1 MAIRF
6 SNGFGIGGSNNGGGG
21 NNPTPTPTATSGPLS
36 QFSPNGSI
44 GPNGL
49 ITWLD
54 YTTGINASNNIIDL
68 STFNNEF
75 TYSGSNPWS
84 NGVTGYTF
92 TGGGSSYAS
101 ATSTTQY
108 NQILNSFTIEMW
120 VKIPSIPATMSLLA
134 AGGNNS
140 GGWALRMDNGGTA
153 LNFVKYNV
161 SDQTVYLNSQ
171 FQNDTWY
178 HIVVAQG
185 GTSLTYM
192 VNGEIVGASNSGAN
206 NNLSIPNGTVNISKD
221 FYTNTNAGL
230 VLGSLK
236 VYDYCRISS
245 DITDDFNSS
254 KGGYGFV
261 VPTATPTST
270 ESLPTGTPEPT
281 PTGTNEP
288 TPTPSS
294 TPNHGF
300 QYTLIDRTNTTGP
313 FGTDLGLA
321 CDGIA
326 CLNEETC
333 TISGSFDVYFD
344 NPDVGV
350 GDYAYLG
357 ANSNVLASITDGY
370 YIFSDGE
377 LMAPVIFEFVSNQVA
392 ALLSCDAPT
401 NPPTA
406 TATQVLPTG
415 TPEPTPTPT
424 STPEMALLSI
434 NVIPQITGIT
444 FGGVL
449 YTSDTTISVVK
460 NQEYN
465 AICVSGQFYTFDGTG
480 VAPLVQNANNIG
492 VTVTGDTATL
502 RALTSQPS
510 PLPTPTATSALNP
523 TGTPAPT
530 NTSTPTGTPSP
541 TGTSTPIPTGTPEPT
556 PTSTSAP
563 NPTPTATS
571 ASAPMTVTIYESGS
585 NVVMSAS
592 GTVDLSGLTLVSSS
606 VGPFGNGGLGIS
618 NATFV
623 CGASGSS
630 GSSYSG
636 FTSVPS
642 NFGSGSGLPHSSGA
656 GQSFGIIIDQNP
668 PYLLVVPTGYTS
680 GGNISSTQTFNN
692 TSLSTLGL
700 TNGTYTYTWSGG
712 SIDVVVGGT
721 PGPTGT
727 PAPTSSG
734 AGWNL
739 FVTENTV
746 INQPPLA
753 NGEILFYTTAGGPP
767 RSTYNPN
774 AAGANYLMIYK
785 MDSAGTDYST
795 QFTNLQD
802 NGGTINITQ
811 NGNTATYVANSGGQ
825 IMFDP
830 AGFLLVS
837 TALQTV
843 TVASPFTYSDTITL
857 TFS

>member
-1 MAIRF
+1 
-6 SNGFGIGGSNNGGGG
+6 
-21 NNPTPTPTATSGPLS
+21 
-36 QFSPNGSI
+36 
-44 GPNGL
+44 
-49 ITWLD
+49 
-54 YTTGINASNNIIDL
+54 
-68 STFNNEF
+68 
-75 TYSGSNPWS
+75 
-84 NGVTGYTF
+84 
-92 TGGGSSYAS
+92 
-101 ATSTTQY
+101 
-108 NQILNSFTIEMW
+108 
-120 VKIPSIPATMSLLA
+120 
-134 AGGNNS
+134 
-140 GGWALRMDNGGTA
+140 
-153 LNFVKYNV
+153 
-161 SDQTVYLNSQ
+161 
-171 FQNDTWY
+171 
-178 HIVVAQG
+178 
-185 GTSLTYM
+185 
-192 VNGEIVGASNSGAN
+192 
-206 NNLSIPNGTVNISKD
+206 
-221 FYTNTNAGL
+221 
-230 VLGSLK
+230 
-236 VYDYCRISS
+236 
-245 DITDDFNSS
+245 
-254 KGGYGFV
+254 
-261 VPTATPTST
+261 
-270 ESLPTGTPEPT
+270 
-281 PTGTNEP
+281 
-288 TPTPSS
+288 
-294 TPNHGF
+294 
-300 QYTLIDRTNTTGP
+300 
-313 FGTDLGLA
+313 LA
-321 CDGIA
+321 CEGLT
-326 CLNEETC
+326 CLGEETC
-333 TISGSFDVYFD
+333 TISGYSNHYFD
-344 NPDVGV
+344 NGDVSV
-350 GDYAYLG
+350 GDYSYID
-357 ANSNVLASITDGY
+357 ANSNVVASITDGY
-370 YIFSDGE
+370 YIFSNGE
-377 LMAPVIFEFVSNQVA
+377 IIAPVIFEFVSNQVA
-392 ALLSCDAPT
+392 SISYCPSPT

-415 TPEPTPTPT
+415 TPEPTPT

-460 NQEYN
+460 NQSYT
-465 AICVSGQFYTFDGTG
+465 AICVSGQFFTFDGTG
-480 VAPLVQNANNIG
+480 VAPLVQNANNIA

-541 TGTSTPIPTGTPEPT
+541 TGTPAPTGTPTPTATVQPLDFSISSDCVSNGRITITTFVGGSGQYDYTPSYFNTEAEALNSVFWNQALNPNVNIATTVGSDGTYWRAVRDRNNQSNKVAKSITISCVPTPTPTNTLSATPEPTGTSTPIPTGTPEPT
-556 PTSTSAP
+556 STSTSAP

-592 GTVDLSGLTLVSSS
+592 GTVDLSGLTLVNSNF
-606 VGPFGNGGLGIS
+606 GPIGQGGLGS
-618 NATFV
+618 SATFI
-623 CGASGSS
+623 SGPNMSY
-630 GSSYSG
+630 GDTYSG
-636 FTSVPS
+636 FTSTPS
-642 NFGSGSGLPHSSGA
+642 NFGSGGAGGANSSSSG
-656 GQSFGIIIDQNP
+656 QVFGIIIDQNP
-668 PYLLVVPTGYTS
+668 PYLLILPTGYTS

-774 AAGANYLMIYK
+774 AGSANYLMIYK

-795 QFTNLQD
+795 QFTNLQS

-811 NGNTATYVANSGGQ
+811 NGNTATYVASSGGQ
-825 IMFDP
+825 VMFDP

>member
-1 MAIRF
+1 
-6 SNGFGIGGSNNGGGG
+6 
-21 NNPTPTPTATSGPLS
+21 
-36 QFSPNGSI
+36 
-44 GPNGL
+44 
-49 ITWLD
+49 
-54 YTTGINASNNIIDL
+54 
-68 STFNNEF
+68 
-75 TYSGSNPWS
+75 
-84 NGVTGYTF
+84 
-92 TGGGSSYAS
+92 
-101 ATSTTQY
+101 
-108 NQILNSFTIEMW
+108 
-120 VKIPSIPATMSLLA
+120 
-134 AGGNNS
+134 
-140 GGWALRMDNGGTA
+140 
-153 LNFVKYNV
+153 
-161 SDQTVYLNSQ
+161 
-171 FQNDTWY
+171 
-178 HIVVAQG
+178 
-185 GTSLTYM
+185 
-192 VNGEIVGASNSGAN
+192 
-206 NNLSIPNGTVNISKD
+206 
-221 FYTNTNAGL
+221 
-230 VLGSLK
+230 
-236 VYDYCRISS
+236 
-245 DITDDFNSS
+245 
-254 KGGYGFV
+254 
-261 VPTATPTST
+261 
-270 ESLPTGTPEPT
+270 
-281 PTGTNEP
+281 
-288 TPTPSS
+288 
-294 TPNHGF
+294 
-300 QYTLIDRTNTTGP
+300 
-313 FGTDLGLA
+313 LA
-321 CDGIA
+321 CEGLT
-326 CLNEETC
+326 CLGEETC
-333 TISGSFDVYFD
+333 TISGYSNHYFD
-344 NPDVGV
+344 NEDVSV
-350 GDYAYLG
+350 GDYSYID
-357 ANSNVLASITDGY
+357 ANSNVVASITDGY
-370 YIFSDGE
+370 YILSDGE

-392 ALLSCDAPT
+392 SILTCPSPT

-415 TPEPTPTPT
+415 TPEPTPTA
-424 STPEMALLSI
+424 TPEMALLSI

-510 PLPTPTATSALNP
+510 PLPTPTGTSAPAP

-530 NTSTPTGTPSP
+530 ATPAPTGTPAPTSAPTGTPAP
-541 TGTSTPIPTGTPEPT
+541 TGTSTPI

-571 ASAPMTVTIYESGS
+571 DSAPMTVTIYESGS

-606 VGPFGNGGLGIS
+606 VGPFGGGGLGIN

-623 CGASGSS
+623 CGANGSS

-642 NFGSGSGLPHSSGA
+642 NFGSGSGLANSSGT
-656 GQSFGIIIDQNP
+656 GQAFGVIFDMAP
-668 PYLLVVPTGYTS
+668 PHLLIVPTGYTS

-785 MDSAGTDYST
+785 MDSAGMDYST

-825 IMFDP
+825 VLFDP

-837 TALQTV
+837 TALQTA